1 MTVGKLVGT
10 GRQAMIPAHLVELPI
25 DPLAAPDRH
34 VAMIVGNGISIGS
47 RE

>member
-1 MTVGKLVGT
+1 
-10 GRQAMIPAHLVELPI
+10 MIPAHLVELLI